1 MESNKV
7 TDRTTRPFGRVV
19 ASEISRKNTDE
30 LKKGCYHSVTSG
42 SVSNDT
48 PDPTDLGFLP

>member
-19 ASEISRKNTDE
+19 ASEINRQDSDE
-30 LKKGCYHSVTSG
+30 LKKGCFISVTSG
-42 SVSNDT
+42 SVWNDA
-48 PDPTDLGFLP
+48 PDSADLGFLP